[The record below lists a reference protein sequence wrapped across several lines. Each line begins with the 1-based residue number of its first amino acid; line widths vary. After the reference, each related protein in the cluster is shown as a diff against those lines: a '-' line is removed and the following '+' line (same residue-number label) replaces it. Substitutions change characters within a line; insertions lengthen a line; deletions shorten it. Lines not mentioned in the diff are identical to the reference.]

1 MEQPP
6 GPFGPDPFTKY
17 PGKKPK
23 IQGTVTALGYNS
35 ILTWKDD
42 DIIISNHVF
51 ELDKQPNEK
60 QRKSYKNENRF
71 ILPNALTIQRK
82 RNIQPQ
88 LIQNASVLVGLCFEN
103 GEQLDA
109 MSYIEG
115 ELVQTIDKHSGKAH
129 FSLKMLEVSEPRKFR
144 LFFDVKYFIYE
155 NAHYD
160 RIITFPFMVSSNRK
174 KFLIEQPL
182 VFKINPTQGMCNEET
197 EVWIKGLAF
206 TERGTTHI
214 TFGGKSAKISETD
227 DNLLMCYAP
236 PIGNIEEDLVVL
248 VEVMN
253 THPNKGELIAT
264 YKPLFTYL
272 SEERPTN
279 RTKDEMPQIFIPPSF
294 QSSPNMPDFNDGHGS
309 ISGSKQSD

>member
-1 MEQPP
+1 
-6 GPFGPDPFTKY
+6 
-17 PGKKPK
+17 
-23 IQGTVTALGYNS
+23 
-35 ILTWKDD
+35 
-42 DIIISNHVF
+42 
-51 ELDKQPNEK
+51 
-60 QRKSYKNENRF
+60 
-71 ILPNALTIQRK
+71 
-82 RNIQPQ
+82 
-88 LIQNASVLVGLCFEN
+88 
-103 GEQLDA
+103 

-309 ISGSKQSD
+309 ISGSKQSDEPKSDHKSTDKDGSTKQPSNSSFEMQTKAIFVESLVSVVENLTLRTVSSELVPVSRILW